1 MKKMVLAKAKYYAKK
16 IYDLEQE
23 LNTTKD
29 LEETK
34 EIMSKIQDIVDE
46 ICEIYEPTAMY
57 KVDEQVYELDKKNKA
72 KS

>member
-34 EIMSKIQDIVDE
+34 EIMSKIQDVVDE

>member
-1 MKKMVLAKAKYYAKK
+1 MKKMVLAKAKFYAKK

-34 EIMSKIQDIVDE
+34 EIMSKIQDILDE
-46 ICEIYEPTAMY
+46 IHEIYEPTAMY